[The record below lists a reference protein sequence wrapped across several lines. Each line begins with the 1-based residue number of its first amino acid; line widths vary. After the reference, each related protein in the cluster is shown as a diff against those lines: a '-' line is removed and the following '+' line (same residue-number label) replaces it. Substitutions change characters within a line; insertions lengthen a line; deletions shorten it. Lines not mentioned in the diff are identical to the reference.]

1 VIFFVLVV
9 IGLCLGSFV
18 NALIW
23 RLHEQELENSKKKT
37 NNKRLAELSIVKGHS
52 MCPHCRHKLAAIDL
66 IPLFSWLSVK
76 GKCRYCGQS
85 ISLQYPLVEL
95 IAALLFVASYVWWP
109 FYIHGS
115 QLALFI
121 VWLLILVGLLAL
133 AVYDLRWFLLPNRII
148 YPLGCLAIIYAVV
161 NVISASRPLT
171 ALLDTIIAV
180 IIGGGIFYALFQL
193 SKGRWIGGGDV
204 RLGWLLGLIAGTPD
218 HSILFIFLASILGTI
233 VSLPL
238 LSAHRLKR
246 NSVIPFGPFLI
257 AGSIITQLFGTNIIH
272 WYTTAFLNIH

>member
-109 FYIHGS
+109 FHIHGS

-121 VWLLILVGLLAL
+121 IWLLILVGLLAL

-148 YPLGCLAIIYAVV
+148 YPVSFLALLYALII
-161 NVISASRPLT
+161 VISARHPL
-171 ALLDTIIAV
+171 ASLFDTVVAV
-180 IIGGGIFYALFQL
+180 AIGGGIFYALFQL
-193 SKGRWIGGGDV
+193 SNGRWIGGGDV
-204 RLGWLLGLIAGTPD
+204 RLGWILGLIAVTPGR
-218 HSILFIFLASILGTI
+218 SVLFIFLASILGTLI
-233 VSLPL
+233 SLPL